1 MKKLLLLISLSVL
14 LFASKNNIKPVDN
27 VLYQKECGSCH
38 FAYQPELL
46 PKRSWE
52 KTMSTLQEHFKTD
65 ASLDETDTQTLL
77 EYLTKNAPTNIRS
90 LSASQTPLRIS
101 DTPHFKKEH
110 RKIPVKLIS
119 QKEVGSISNCIACH
133 RTADRGIY
141 SERAINIPNYGGWDD

>member
-1 MKKLLLLISLSVL
+1 MKTLLLLLSLSIF
-14 LFASKNNIKPVDN
+14 LFASKNNIAPVDN

-38 FAYQPELL
+38 FAYQPALL

-52 KTMSTLQEHFKTD
+52 KTMETLQDHFKTD
-65 ASLDETDTQTLL
+65 ASLDEKDTQTLL
-77 EYLTKNAPTNIRS
+77 EYLIKNAPTNLRS

-110 RKIPVKLIS
+110 RKIPTKFIS
-119 QKEVGSISNCIACH
+119 QKEVGSISNCVACH

>member
-1 MKKLLLLISLSVL
+1 MKTLLLLVSLSIF
-14 LFASKNNIKPVDN
+14 LFASNNRVSLVN
-27 VLYQKECGSCH
+27 NTLYQKECGSCH

-52 KTMSTLQEHFKTD
+52 KTMVTLQDHFKTD
-65 ASLDETDTQTLL
+65 ASLDETDTQILL

-90 LSASQTPLRIS
+90 LSANQTPLRIS
-101 DTPHFKKEH
+101 DTPYFKKEH
-110 RKIPVKLIS
+110 RKIPAKFIS

-133 RTADRGIY
+133 RTADKGIY